1 MSERAPNPAAPP
13 RPRAGQNLASLATQP
28 LPRHQAVFIVASTV
42 LAMAMILGREDNAR
56 GPLWHAMWM
65 LSLVVVL
72 GSGLG
77 AFARRLH
84 GTASSAKVGANRSPA
99 RPKGD

>member
-1 MSERAPNPAAPP
+1 VSERAPNPAAEP
-13 RPRAGQNLASLATQP
+13 RNRAGQVASLANHA
-28 LPRHQAVFIVASTV
+28 LPRHQAVFIVAATV
-42 LAMAMILGREDNAR
+42 LAMAMLLGREDNAR

-84 GTASSAKVGANRSPA
+84 SAPA
-99 RPKGD
+99 AGRATPKGPAKPGPE